1 MLDVQIVASEI
12 LNFALNTNF
21 VFSYLRAFVIK
32 KSICISFIKVLAMNI
47 QPKVRIQKP
56 PWLKRRLPT
65 GPDFE
70 HVNTLINKV
79 GLHTVCQEAKCPN
92 MWECF
97 SKHTATFMIMG
108 SRCTRSC
115 RFCAIDHGPIAMP
128 DPEEP
133 AKIAEA
139 ARKLGLNYVVITSVT
154 RDDLP
159 DGGAAFFAKTIKEV
173 RKQIPDALVEVLIP
187 DFQENAEALKT
198 VLKARPDVLNHNI
211 ETVPRLY
218 STVRPEANYDRSLEV
233 LKQTRQYDQSIPTK
247 SGLMLGL
254 GELPAEISRT
264 LEDLVKAGC
273 SMLTLG
279 QYLQPSKQHLQVERF
294 VPPEEFDSWRKTA
307 LEIGFSQV
315 AGGPFVRSSY
325 HAKELFQNK

>member
-1 MLDVQIVASEI
+1 
-12 LNFALNTNF
+12 
-21 VFSYLRAFVIK
+21 
-32 KSICISFIKVLAMNI
+32 MNI

-70 HVNTLINKV
+70 RVKSLINKG

-108 SRCTRSC
+108 SSCTRSC
-115 RFCAIDHGPIAMP
+115 RFCAVDHGPIAQP

-133 AKIAEA
+133 AKVAET
-139 ARKLGLNYVVITSVT
+139 ARKMGLSYVVITSVT

-159 DGGAAFFAKTIKEV
+159 DGGAAFFAQTIQEV

-187 DFQENAEALKT
+187 DFQGNAEALKT
-198 VLKARPDVLNHNI
+198 VLKAHPDVLNHNI

-218 STVRPEANYDRSLEV
+218 STVRPEANYNRSLKL
-233 LKQTRQYDQSIPTK
+233 LKQARQYDQSIPTK

-254 GELPAEISRT
+254 GELHDEISQT
-264 LEDLVKAGC
+264 FKDLVKAGC

-294 VPPEEFDSWRKTA
+294 VPPEEFDNWRKTA
-307 LEIGFSQV
+307 IKTGFSQV
-315 AGGPFVRSSY
+315 AGGQFVRSSY
-325 HAKELFQNK
+325 HAKELFQHK

>member
-1 MLDVQIVASEI
+1 MLTTKKP
-12 LNFALNTNF
+12 NN
-21 VFSYLRAFVIK
+21 RA
-32 KSICISFIKVLAMNI
+32 
-47 QPKVRIQKP
+47 QKP
-56 PWLKRRLPT
+56 SWLKRRLPA
-65 GPDFE
+65 GPNYE
-70 HVNTLINKV
+70 RVKALINKS

-92 MWECF
+92 IWECF

-115 RFCAIDHGPIAMP
+115 RFCAIDHGPTTKP
-128 DPEEP
+128 DPKEP
-133 AKIAEA
+133 ARVAEA
-139 ARKLGLNYVVITSVT
+139 ARKMGLSYVVITSVT

-159 DGGAAFFAKTIKEV
+159 DGGAVFFAQAIQEV

-187 DFQENAEALKT
+187 DFQGNRNALKT

-233 LKQTRQYDQSIPTK
+233 LKQTRQYDRSIPTK

-264 LEDLVKAGC
+264 LEDLFKAGC
-273 SMLTLG
+273 RILTLG

>member
-1 MLDVQIVASEI
+1 MLTTKKQ
-12 LNFALNTNF
+12 NN
-21 VFSYLRAFVIK
+21 RA
-32 KSICISFIKVLAMNI
+32 
-47 QPKVRIQKP
+47 PKP

-65 GPDFE
+65 GPDYEQVKAF
-70 HVNTLINKV
+70 INKG

-92 MWECF
+92 IWACF

-115 RFCAIDHGPIAMP
+115 RFCAVAHGPTAPP

-133 AKIAEA
+133 ARVAEA
-139 ARKLGLNYVVITSVT
+139 VHKMGLNYVVITSVT

-159 DGGAAFFAKTIKEV
+159 DGGAIFFAQTIQEI

-187 DFQENAEALKT
+187 DFQGNRNALKT

-218 STVRPEANYDRSLEV
+218 STVRPEANYKRSLEL
-233 LKQTRQYDQSIPTK
+233 LKQTGQYDPSIPTK

-254 GELPAEISRT
+254 GERPDEINRT
-264 LEDLVKAGC
+264 LEDLFKTGC
-273 SMLTLG
+273 RILTLG

-294 VPPEEFDSWRKTA
+294 LPPEEFDNWRKTA